1 MVKGTKEDNVAKA
14 EKKSRA
20 VPPQETPD
28 KEEIEVVIPKSRRT
42 QKIEN
47 AIEGLELNTGVLYVS
62 HLPWGINEDGLR
74 KYFQQ
79 FGKIERYILPRSK
92 DSGRIKGYAF
102 IEFESLE
109 IAQIASKTMNNY
121 ILFDKILKCSVITD
135 RSRYN
140 SIFKRWKRQFKFFNK
155 YKAFVEKR
163 NKVKTPEEIK
173 ERMRDY
179 LEKEEGK
186 RMKLK
191 ELGINYD
198 FPGFKALIK

>member
-1 MVKGTKEDNVAKA
+1 MVKGAKEAKVTNADKKSKEKKA
-14 EKKSRA
+14 E
-20 VPPQETPD
+20 VVEVV
-28 KEEIEVVIPKSRRT
+28 EEIETVAPKSRRT

-47 AIEGLELNTGVLYVS
+47 AIEGLGLNTGVLYVS

-102 IEFESLE
+102 IEYENLE
-109 IAQIASKTMNNY
+109 IAQIAAKTMNNY

-140 SIFKRWKRQFKFFNK
+140 TIFKRWKRQFKFFNK

-163 NKVKTPEEIK
+163 NKIKTPEEIK

-186 RMKLK
+186 RLKLK
-191 ELGINYD
+191 ELGLNYE

>member
-1 MVKGTKEDNVAKA
+1 MVKGTKNDKLTKVEKSSKSAIPEVNVV
-14 EKKSRA
+14 EEEVQA
-20 VPPQETPD
+20 VA
-28 KEEIEVVIPKSRRT
+28 PKSRRT

-62 HLPWGINEDGLR
+62 HLPWGINEEGLR

-109 IAQIASKTMNNY
+109 IAQIAAKTMNNY
-121 ILFDKILKCSVITD
+121 ILFDKILKCSIVAD

-140 SIFKRWKRQFKFFNK
+140 TIFKRWKRQFKFFNK

-173 ERMRDY
+173 DRMRDY

-186 RMKLK
+186 RLKLK
-191 ELGINYD
+191 ELGINYE
-198 FPGFKALIK
+198 FPGFKALVK